1 LGDNLSGNLKNL
13 SPKAK
18 ALSAGKQ
25 SIGLIKKIAVDT
37 SYRWGNCPGLA
48 STTKNISRIGR
59 EKHLE
64 KQEKWKQFLPT
75 PSKRVYSLLS
85 LMRARSEER
94 DA

>member
-1 LGDNLSGNLKNL
+1 LSWIGFDNQKYER
-13 SPKAK
+13 K
-18 ALSAGKQ
+18 
-25 SIGLIKKIAVDT
+25 
-37 SYRWGNCPGLA
+37 
-48 STTKNISRIGR
+48 GR

-75 PSKRVYSLLS
+75 PSKRVYTLLS